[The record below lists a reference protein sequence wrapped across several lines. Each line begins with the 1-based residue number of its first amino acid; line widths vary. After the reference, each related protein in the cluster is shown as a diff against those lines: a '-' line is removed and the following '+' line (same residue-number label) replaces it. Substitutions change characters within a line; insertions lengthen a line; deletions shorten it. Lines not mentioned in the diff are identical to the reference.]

1 MKKQAPRLVASS
13 LLAGPKS
20 AQGWLR
26 APYSPGPNPP
36 KAGCELP
43 TRRAQIRR
51 QNDLSACLLV
61 GIKLFC
67 PKKTSTRT
75 RTNSA
80 GGFGPEIKFPHLSLA
95 FSLILSGVPQ
105 NEVSF
110 EKKTAHAPKF
120 SSRIRA
126 ENQISPPVTSFLFDP
141 QWCPPKRGVVW
152 EIKNNKGN
160 QWFGGV
166 VKSL

>member
-1 MKKQAPRLVASS
+1 MKKQSPPQAPNKFEKKQSPPQAPKILKKQAPRLVASS
-13 LLAGPKS
+13 LLAGRRS

-67 PKKTSTRT
+67 PGKKTAPPHQET
-75 RTNSA
+75 A
-80 GGFGPEIKFPHLSLA
+80 AGFGPEIQFPHLSLA
-95 FSLILSGVPQ
+95 FSLILSGVSQ

-110 EKKTAHAPKF
+110 GKKIADCWWLP
-120 SSRIRA
+120 
-126 ENQISPPVTSFLFDP
+126 
-141 QWCPPKRGVVW
+141 
-152 EIKNNKGN
+152 
-160 QWFGGV
+160 GG
-166 VKSL
+166 

>member
-1 MKKQAPRLVASS
+1 MKKTKPAAGAESFEKNKSPPRRRKRKKQSPPQAPKILKKQSPPQAPKNLEKKRARRRRRQILKKQAPRLVASS

-67 PKKTSTRT
+67 PGKK
-75 RTNSA
+75 
-80 GGFGPEIKFPHLSLA
+80 
-95 FSLILSGVPQ
+95 
-105 NEVSF
+105 
-110 EKKTAHAPKF
+110 HAPAHKF
-120 SSRIRA
+120 CIRIWA
-126 ENQISPPVTSFLFDP
+126 GNPISPPVTSFLFDP
-141 QWCPPKRGVVW
+141 
-152 EIKNNKGN
+152 
-160 QWFGGV
+160 
-166 VKSL
+166 

>member
-1 MKKQAPRLVASS
+1 MGCAEKLKKSQARRRRRQILKKQAPRLVASS

-36 KAGCELP
+36 KAGSELP

-67 PKKTSTRT
+67 AEKNKHTH
-75 RTNSA
+75 A
-80 GGFGPEIKFPHLSLA
+80 HKFCR
-95 FSLILSGVPQ
+95 
-105 NEVSF
+105 
-110 EKKTAHAPKF
+110 
-120 SSRIRA
+120 RI
-126 ENQISPPVTSFLFDP
+126 
-141 QWCPPKRGVVW
+141 W
-152 EIKNNKGN
+152 
-160 QWFGGV
+160 
-166 VKSL
+166 